1 MKKHAKKTIKTI
13 LLLLIPLFL
22 FSLSSS
28 TEQSTQAD
36 ITRADPEAPFIPSDP
51 PKKTL
56 GIWTRSGYNLQPQTD
71 YYTVVGQPVTLRTNV
86 VRSAG
91 GFLIGLGDAPHYRWW
106 TENGTG
112 SWTSISKGNNGQKKN
127 FPITPEVA
135 GDITYQLDTQYYK
148 QITGWMGL
156 KTHYFSNQATV
167 HASPEPVEVEELEVT
182 VDDDYVYYTSKSSDE
197 PNITNAHA
205 IPTPANATGN
215 VTWSIDDTSL
225 ATIDEDG
232 QITANSNS
240 KSGKVTATAT
250 MSNYETP
257 DLTGSAIV
265 EIGGGLDD
273 QRVKSGQT
281 ADFTLKG
288 NTFDEDE
295 NEDIDSITVSW
306 TKYPPGS
313 NSGSTAPNNVNDTTY
328 TTPITTMADNG
339 SQYQATIKVI
349 SGKNTKTITSN
360 RATLTVI
367 PAGDPALE
375 ITNTIINDSYTDT
388 KDTEI
393 LLNNVIGGDS
403 ITYKNTVTNNSTEGP
418 LVNGFYVIPLQPQTI
433 INSVTVAGE
442 VLPTTSY
449 ETIYNA
455 DTNSDD
461 LVIDIDNIDI
471 QSSKDIEVN
480 TTAPDITTKKSFEFT
495 PYVYGDNA
503 DGNGATY
510 RQDGTIS
517 QINYITDKIQ
527 SDIAD
532 IDFGTITA
540 YSKDTLLRRPDKNNS
555 PSNIANID
563 DQRRDKT
570 ATKVFVTQLAE
581 LTNEQNYVLPATI
594 RYYKNGNYE
603 TILNNKVKISET
615 LSGNG
620 LGSIAWG
627 KDDGLLLHINEN
639 HLPAG
644 QYSTILTWSFE
655 NSL

>member
-36 ITRADPEAPFIPSDP
+36 ITRADPAAPFIPTP
-51 PKKTL
+51 PPTKFL
-56 GIWTRSGYNLQPQTD
+56 GMWSSSGYNLQPQPD
-71 YYTVVGQPVTLRTNV
+71 YYVVLGDTVSIRTNT
-86 VRSAG
+86 VRSVS
-91 GFLIGLGDAPHYRWW
+91 GFILSIGDSPHYRWW
-106 TENGTG
+106 QEGTDG
-112 SWTSISKGNNGQKKN
+112 KWFEISKSNNGQKKN
-127 FPITPEVA
+127 FSVTPTEI
-135 GDITYQLDTQYYK
+135 GDTTYQLDTQYYK
-148 QITGWMGL
+148 YLTSWIS
-156 KTHYFSNQATV
+156 KTYLYSQMTTV
-167 HASPEPVEVEELEVT
+167 HVSPEPVEVEKLDVT
-182 VDDDYVYYTSKSSDE
+182 VDDDYVYYTSTSKDE

-215 VTWSIDDTSL
+215 ITWSIDDTSL
-225 ATIDEDG
+225 ATINDDG

-240 KSGKVTATAT
+240 KSGWVEITAT

-257 DLTGSAIV
+257 DLTGREKV
-265 EIGGGLDD
+265 QIGGGLDD

-295 NEDIDSITVSW
+295 NEDIDSVTVSW

-339 SQYQATIKVI
+339 SQYQATIKVT
-349 SGKNTKTITSN
+349 SGKNTKTVTSN

-388 KDTEI
+388 KDTDI